1 MRCLVKQLGVRGPD
15 QRKRQRMAEA
25 LKRVCVQQ
33 KELEVEIDK
42 VEGRAKAV
50 RKIRSQ
56 MDKMESMTEE
66 VDEEGT
72 EDTSAD
78 QGECFTIFALFL

>member
-1 MRCLVKQLGVRGPD
+1 MLWLLKQWGVRGPQ
-15 QRKRQRMAEA
+15 QRG
-25 LKRVCVQQ
+25 RVCVQQ

-56 MDKMESMTEE
+56 MDKVEVQTEE
-66 VDEEGT
+66 AEEEGPG
-72 EDTSAD
+72 DADAD
-78 QGECFTIFALFL
+78 QGKDCPVFAEVL

>member
-1 MRCLVKQLGVRGPD
+1 MLWLLKQWGVHGPD
-15 QRKRQRMAEA
+15 QRGRGG
-25 LKRVCVQQ
+25 VQQ

-56 MDKMESMTEE
+56 MDKVEAQTEE

-72 EDTSAD
+72 
-78 QGECFTIFALFL
+78 

>member
-1 MRCLVKQLGVRGPD
+1 MDKAGR
-15 QRKRQRMAEA
+15 
-25 LKRVCVQQ
+25 LKRRNGCVCVCVQQ

-56 MDKMESMTEE
+56 MDKIEPETEGAMRKELKIQTMTR
-66 VDEEGT
+66 V
-72 EDTSAD
+72 SLLSV
-78 QGECFTIFALFL
+78 FVFALRFKSFQMYCL